1 MKSVYEKYAE
11 LLVHYSLD
19 LKPGDKLLIVSTY
32 LSEPLVREV
41 YKEALRTGG
50 HPETWIG
57 LNGITRALYDL
68 GSDDQLRHV
77 SPLFLHAVT
86 HFQAILTIRAPFNV
100 KELQTVD
107 PGKKEMTSVAET
119 EMKKIFRERAA
130 TGDLKWTICEF
141 PTDAQAQECGL
152 SRADYERFVVSA
164 CFVNDPDP
172 QGRWR
177 EIRNAQQRVVDL
189 LNTKERIRFKSG
201 DIDISFSTKGRRWIN
216 SDGRHNMPSGEI
228 FTSPVDDSVE
238 GHVRFSYPG
247 IYMAQ
252 EIEDVRLE
260 VRAGRVVRAQA
271 AKGKE
276 LLDTILR
283 IPGADRFGEAAIGTN
298 KGITRFTKNILFD
311 EKIGGTIHM
320 ALGSAYG
327 EAGGT
332 NQSPVHWDLLADMTA
347 DGEIY
352 ADDEVVYRKGEFLI

>member
-1 MKSVYEKYAE
+1 MKTAYEKYAE
-11 LLVHYSLD
+11 LLVRYSLD
-19 LKPGDKLLIVSTY
+19 IKPGDKLLVVSTY

-41 YKEALRTGG
+41 YKEALRAGA
-50 HPETWIG
+50 HPETWIA
-57 LNGITRALYDL
+57 LNGITRALYDV
-68 GSDDQLRHV
+68 GSDAQLRHV
-77 SPLFLHAVT
+77 SPLFLHAVQ
-86 HFQAILTIRAPFNV
+86 HFQAVLTIRAPFNT

-107 PGKKEMTSVAET
+107 PAKKEMTAVAET
-119 EMKKIFRERAA
+119 DMKKIFRERAA
-130 TGDLKWTICEF
+130 AGDLKWTICEF

-152 SRADYERFVVSA
+152 SRADYERFVLDA

-172 QGRWR
+172 QARWR
-177 EIRNAQQRVVDL
+177 DVHNAQQHVVDF
-189 LNTKERIRFKSG
+189 LNTKERIRFKGS
-201 DIDISFSTKGRRWIN
+201 DIDMAFSTRGRRWIN

-238 GHVRFSYPG
+238 GYVRFSYPG

-260 VRAGRVVRAQA
+260 VRAGRVVSAQA

-276 LLDTILR
+276 LLETILR

-332 NQSPVHWDLLADMTA
+332 NQSPVHWDLIADMATDGEIHA
-347 DGEIY
+347 DGEVI
-352 ADDEVVYRKGEFLI
+352 YRKGDFLI